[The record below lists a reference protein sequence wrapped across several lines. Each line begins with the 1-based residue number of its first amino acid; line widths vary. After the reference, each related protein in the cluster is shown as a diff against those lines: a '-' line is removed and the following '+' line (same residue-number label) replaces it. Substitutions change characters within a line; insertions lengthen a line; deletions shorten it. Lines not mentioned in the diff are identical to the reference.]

1 MPLYEYACEVCGHT
15 FEVLQKF
22 SDPPPGE
29 CGSCGGNVERLI
41 SAPAIQFKGAGWYVT
56 DYAKKGADPSEAEK
70 AEKADKT
77 EKKENKEKKEKKAAK
92 TDSGSKTSEKSSSSK
107 DN

>member
-56 DYAKKGADPSEAEK
+56 DYAKKGVDPSK

-92 TDSGSKTSEKSSSSK
+92 TDSGSKASEKSSSSK